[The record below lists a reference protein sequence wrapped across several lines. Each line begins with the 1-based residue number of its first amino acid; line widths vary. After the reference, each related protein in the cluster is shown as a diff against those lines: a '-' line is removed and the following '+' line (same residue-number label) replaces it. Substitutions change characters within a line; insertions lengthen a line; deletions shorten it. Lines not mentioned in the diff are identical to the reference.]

1 MLKTMTMTMQLVVQL
16 VEADVLLVCLVED
29 GRISNLARSNNH
41 RKWLRHACRGIPIWI
56 IDKFLY
62 PLKWVQDLDYNSEL
76 GSCLGS
82 LNGRSRRSTTSISIR
97 EPPGWDWRGSKM
109 AVLKYLICGISKIK
123 SPPSIGYDPKVQRSK
138 LSMMKHKNGYL
149 RNLSSKPWWP
159 LRSAIAWLFGS
170 LT

>member
-1 MLKTMTMTMQLVVQL
+1 MSYEKSSIDKIGPKMVWAPAWPDLAHWSMLKTMTMTMQLVVQL

-29 GRISNLARSNNH
+29 GRISNVARSNNH

-56 IDKFLY
+56 IDRFLY

-82 LNGRSRRSTTSISIR
+82 LNGRSRRSTTSISMG

-109 AVLKYLICGISKIK
+109 AVLKYLICGYL
-123 SPPSIGYDPKVQRSK
+123 IGQKWPK
-138 LSMMKHKNGYL
+138 MAKNG
-149 RNLSSKPWWP
+149 
-159 LRSAIAWLFGS
+159 
-170 LT
+170 